1 MGRLEDLLVG
11 IERQTAQLALD
22 EVGPVLH
29 DGLEL
34 DVPVRALP
42 PRHEVQHVHT
52 PHCLALLDAL
62 LARQLDAER
71 REQRQPCDL
80 VPHPEQPRVEVYL
93 RRQRRDR
100 DEARVPYQQ
109 QGRHRFL
116 PSVRG
121 GRDHR

>member
-1 MGRLEDLLVG
+1 VRGLEDLLVG

-42 PRHEVQHVHT
+42 ARHEVEHVHT
-52 PHCLALLDAL
+52 RPRLALLDAL

-71 REQRQPCDL
+71 REQRQPRDL
-80 VPHPEQPRVEVYL
+80 VPHPEQARVEVDL

-100 DEARVPYQQ
+100 DEARVADQQ
-109 QGRHRFL
+109 QGRHRLL
-116 PSVRG
+116 PSVG
-121 GRDHR
+121 